1 MPTDRQRP
9 VITPYPCP
17 SGTNRITGAT
27 RPEQEDP
34 DLQKIQ
40 TVGGRSLE
48 GDVRLSGSKNATV
61 AVLAAALL
69 PATGQTVLK
78 NVPRISD
85 VLTLLDILKYLGVNV
100 DFTGNV
106 VTLDSTSLATSEA
119 PYELIRK
126 MRASFLVL
134 GPLLARFGKAR
145 VALPGGCDIGARPV
159 DYHIK
164 GLERLG
170 ARTTVEHGNV
180 EATIPHGLRGAAIYL
195 DRSSVGA
202 TTHLMTAAAL
212 AEGITTISNAAQEPD
227 VVAAAEIIN
236 LMGGQVRGAGTKEIT
251 IEGVKALHGAEY
263 TMHTDRI
270 EAGTFAVAAAITR
283 GDLFIRGAVEEHVQ
297 PIMRKL
303 TEAGATISFNDDGVR
318 VRAAKGKTLTAIN
331 ITSSPYPGFP
341 TDMQPQLAAMLT
353 TAKGTSII
361 TETLFE
367 RRFKYIDELAR
378 MGANIKTESNA
389 AIIEGVA
396 RLTSAPVAGSDL
408 RATAALV
415 LAGLATEGRT
425 EITGIEYLDRGYE
438 GFEAKLRAVGAQIE
452 RVGGGD
458 QNGTGKDGIRRLAAG
473 ASS

>member
-1 MPTDRQRP
+1 M
-9 VITPYPCP
+9 
-17 SGTNRITGAT
+17 
-27 RPEQEDP
+27 
-34 DLQKIQ
+34 QKIE
-40 TVGGRSLE
+40 TVGGRRLE
-48 GDVRLSGSKNATV
+48 GEVRLSGSKNATV
-61 AVLAAALL
+61 AILAAALL
-69 PATGQTVLK
+69 PATGQTVLR

-85 VLTLLDILKYLGVNV
+85 VLTLLDILKYLGVGV
-100 DFTGNV
+100 DFTENV
-106 VTLDSTSLATSEA
+106 VTLDSTALATSEA

-134 GPLLARFGKAR
+134 GPLLARFGTAR

-170 ARTTVEHGNV
+170 ARTAVDHGNV
-180 EATIPHGLRGAAIYL
+180 EATIPQGLHGADIYL

-212 AEGITTISNAAQEPD
+212 AEGVTTISNAAQEPD
-227 VVAAAEIIN
+227 VVATADLIN
-236 LMGGQVRGAGTKEIT
+236 LMGGRVRGAGTKEIT
-251 IEGVKALHGAEY
+251 IEGVTSLHGAEY
-263 TMHTDRI
+263 TMQTDRI

-303 TEAGATISFNDDGVR
+303 AEAGAAVSYNDDGVR
-318 VRAAKGKTLTAIN
+318 VRVAPNQTLNAIR

-341 TDMQPQLAAMLT
+341 TDMQPQFAAMLT
-353 TAKGTSII
+353 MAKGTSTI

-378 MGANIKTESNA
+378 MGANIKTEANA
-389 AIIEGVA
+389 AIIEGVE

-425 EITGIEYLDRGYE
+425 EITGIQFLDRGYE

-452 RVGGGD
+452 RVGVGD
-458 QNGTGKDGIRRLAAG
+458 TNGTDDKGRSGNGTGAG
-473 ASS
+473 KRVATGVTS

>member
-1 MPTDRQRP
+1 M
-9 VITPYPCP
+9 
-17 SGTNRITGAT
+17 
-27 RPEQEDP
+27 
-34 DLQKIQ
+34 QKIQ

-48 GDVRLSGSKNATV
+48 GEVRLSGSKNATV

-85 VLTLLDILKYLGVNV
+85 VLTLLDILKYLGVGV

-180 EATIPHGLRGAAIYL
+180 EAIIPQGLRGADIYL

-212 AEGITTISNAAQEPD
+212 R
-227 VVAAAEIIN
+227 
-236 LMGGQVRGAGTKEIT
+236 GGRDDHLQRRPGAGRSWRRRRSSTSWAAGCAGRAPRRSPSRASRRCT
-251 IEGVKALHGAEY
+251 GPSTRCTPTGSRL
-263 TMHTDRI
+263 
-270 EAGTFAVAAAITR
+270 GTFAVAAAITR

-303 TEAGATISFNDDGVR
+303 TQAGASVSFNDDGVR
-318 VRAAKGKTLTAIN
+318 VRAAKGTTLTAIN

-341 TDMQPQLAAMLT
+341 TDMQPQFAAMLT
-353 TAKGTSII
+353 TAKGTSVI

-458 QNGTGKDGIRRLAAG
+458 QNGTGKDGVRRLAAG
-473 ASS
+473 AAS

>member
-1 MPTDRQRP
+1 MIVPIPRTH
-9 VITPYPCP
+9 
-17 SGTNRITGAT
+17 RITGDT

-34 DLQKIQ
+34 HLQKIH
-40 TVGGRSLE
+40 TIGGRSLE

-61 AVLAAALL
+61 AILAATLL
-69 PATGQTVLK
+69 PSTGKTVLK

-85 VLTLLDILKYLGVNV
+85 VLTLLDILKYLGVQV
-100 DFTGNV
+100 DFTDNV
-106 VTLDSTSLATSEA
+106 VTLDSTALATSEA

-134 GPLLARFGKAR
+134 GPLLARFGHAR

-159 DYHIK
+159 DYHVK

-170 ARTTVEHGNV
+170 ARTTVEHGFV
-180 EATIPHGLRGAAIYL
+180 EATIPDGLRGANIYL

-212 AEGITTISNAAQEPD
+212 AQGTTTISNAAQEPD
-227 VVAAAEIIN
+227 VVATAEIIN
-236 LMGGQVRGAGTKEIT
+236 CMGGKVRGAGTNEIT
-251 IEGVKALHGAEY
+251 IEGVQALHGAEY
-263 TMHTDRI
+263 TVHTDRI
-270 EAGTFAVAAAITR
+270 EAGTFAVAAAITG

-303 TEAGATISFNDDGVR
+303 AEAGAIVSFNDDGVR
-318 VRAAKGKTLTAIN
+318 VRVTAQRLSAIR

-341 TDMQPQLAAMLT
+341 TDMQPQFAAMLT
-353 TAKGTSII
+353 LADGTSTI

-367 RRFKYIDELAR
+367 RRFKYINELAR
-378 MGANIKTESNA
+378 MGAKIKTEANA
-389 AIIEGVA
+389 AIIDGVS
-396 RLTSAPVAGSDL
+396 RLTSAPVTGSDL

-425 EITGIEYLDRGYE
+425 EITGIQYLDRGYE
-438 GFEAKLRAVGAQIE
+438 GFESKLRSVGAQIE
-452 RVGGGD
+452 RVGAGD
-458 QNGTGKDGIRRLAAG
+458 LTRADNGTGSSPRRTTGAA
-473 ASS
+473 S

>member
-1 MPTDRQRP
+1 M
-9 VITPYPCP
+9 ITPHPCP
-17 SGTNRITGAT
+17 NRITGDT

-40 TVGGRSLE
+40 TVGGRRLE

-61 AVLAAALL
+61 AILAAALL

-85 VLTLLDILKYLGVNV
+85 VVTLLDILKYLGVSV
-100 DFTGNV
+100 DFTENV
-106 VTLDSTSLATSEA
+106 VTLDSTALATSEA

-159 DYHIK
+159 DYHVK

-180 EATIPHGLRGAAIYL
+180 EAVTPQGLHGADIYL

-212 AEGITTISNAAQEPD
+212 AQGVTTISNAAQEPD
-227 VVAAAEIIN
+227 VVATADLIN
-236 LMGGQVRGAGTKEIT
+236 LMGGRVRGAGTKEIT
-251 IEGVKALHGAEY
+251 IEGVKSLHGAEY
-263 TMHTDRI
+263 TMQTDRI

-303 TEAGATISFNDDGVR
+303 AEAGAAVSYNDDGVR
-318 VRAAKGKTLTAIN
+318 VRVAANQVLNAIR

-341 TDMQPQLAAMLT
+341 TDMQPQFAAMLT
-353 TAKGTSII
+353 MAKGTSTI

-378 MGANIKTESNA
+378 MGANIKTEANA

-452 RVGGGD
+452 RVEIGD
-458 QNGTGKDGIRRLAAG
+458 ANGTGAVRRLAVG

>member
-1 MPTDRQRP
+1 M
-9 VITPYPCP
+9 ITLLPLP
-17 SGTNRITGAT
+17 NRITGDT
-27 RPEQEDP
+27 RPMQEDP
-34 DLQKIQ
+34 HLQKIR

-61 AVLAAALL
+61 NILAAALL
-69 PATGQTVLK
+69 PSTGKTVLK

-85 VLTLLDILKYLGVNV
+85 VLTLLDILKYLGVGV
-100 DFTGNV
+100 DFTDNV

-159 DYHIK
+159 DYHIE
-164 GLERLG
+164 GLKRLG
-170 ARTTVEHGNV
+170 ARTAVDHGNV
-180 EATIPHGLRGAAIYL
+180 EATIPQGLHGANIYL

-212 AEGITTISNAAQEPD
+212 AQGVTTISNAAQEPD
-227 VVAAAEIIN
+227 VTATADIIN
-236 LMGGQVRGAGTKEIT
+236 LMGGKVRGAGTKEIT
-251 IEGVKALHGAEY
+251 IEGVQALHGAEY
-263 TMHTDRI
+263 TVQTDRI
-270 EAGTFAVAAAITR
+270 EAGTFAVAAAITH

-303 TEAGATISFNDDGVR
+303 AEAGANVSFNDDGVR
-318 VRAAKGKTLTAIN
+318 VRASKGQPLNAIR

-341 TDMQPQLAAMLT
+341 TDMQPQFAAMLT
-353 TAKGTSII
+353 LAKGTSTI

-378 MGANIKTESNA
+378 MGANIKTEANA
-389 AIIEGVA
+389 AIIDGVS

-415 LAGLATEGRT
+415 LAGLAAEGTT
-425 EITGIEYLDRGYE
+425 EITGIHYLDRGYE

-452 RVGGGD
+452 RVGAGEKSR
-458 QNGTGKDGIRRLAAG
+458 QNKNAQGKSEDDSRRVATGAA
-473 ASS
+473 S